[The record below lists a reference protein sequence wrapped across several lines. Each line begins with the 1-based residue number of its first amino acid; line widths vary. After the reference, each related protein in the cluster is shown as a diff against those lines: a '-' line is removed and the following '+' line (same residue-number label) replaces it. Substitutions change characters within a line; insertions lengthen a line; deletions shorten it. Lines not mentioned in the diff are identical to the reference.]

1 MTHSPYNGSGT
12 MVFSALPPVV
22 SLPSQ
27 LGLRSQ
33 LLILRENTVLLIKKH
48 IFLSSYCSD
57 SSIFTKAEDTLLSYN
72 QNVSEIALS
81 SDNRHAKGR
90 QLENAQHNSWYFKD

>member
-57 SSIFTKAEDTLLSYN
+57 SSIFTKAEDTLLFYN
-72 QNVSEIALS
+72 QNVSEIAL
-81 SDNRHAKGR
+81 
-90 QLENAQHNSWYFKD
+90 